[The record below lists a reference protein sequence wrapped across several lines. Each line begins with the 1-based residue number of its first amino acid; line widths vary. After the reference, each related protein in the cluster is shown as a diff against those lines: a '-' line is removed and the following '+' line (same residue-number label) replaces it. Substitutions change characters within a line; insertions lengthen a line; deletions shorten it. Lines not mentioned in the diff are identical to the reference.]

1 MVIEFILC
9 MLTDL
14 SIKLCPQ
21 ISLFVVANISNM
33 IFLRGRMS
41 RISKFVLY
49 ELFSHMRIVLYYFVR
64 SATD

>member
-1 MVIEFILC
+1 

-14 SIKLCPQ
+14 SIELCPQ
-21 ISLFVVANISNM
+21 NSLFVFANISII

-64 SATD
+64 STTD